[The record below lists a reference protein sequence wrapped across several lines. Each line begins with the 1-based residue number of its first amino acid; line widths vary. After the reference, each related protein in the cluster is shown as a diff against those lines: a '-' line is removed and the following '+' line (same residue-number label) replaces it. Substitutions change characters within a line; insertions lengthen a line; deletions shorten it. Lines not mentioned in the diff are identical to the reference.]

1 MRRDKKEARE
11 PGSGRRGLSTQHRN
25 SRRRLQQQ
33 GFSLTY
39 PGAELGRTEI
49 LLRGAAEGA
58 GVGGNPVQGAIGWG
72 DKSRSPYGVT
82 HSEGAGEFIWAM
94 QSKGKALF
102 LLTPWIKR
110 AVQGSQRVHIKY
122 PTSTVVLPVPVTFSV
137 L

>member
-11 PGSGRRGLSTQHRN
+11 PGSGRRGLSTQHQN
-25 SRRRLQQQ
+25 GRRRQQ
-33 GFSLTY
+33 GFSPTY
-39 PGAELGRTEI
+39 PGAERAHTEI

-72 DKSRSPYGVT
+72 GRSRSPYGVT
-82 HSEGAGEFIWAM
+82 HGEGAAEFIWVM

-102 LLTPWIKR
+102 LLIPWIKR

-122 PTSTVVLPVPVTFSV
+122 PTSTVVLPVPITFSA